1 MILDTLDNSSNYTYI
16 HPGLEQFFKAF
27 KKYNSSNYPLGIEH
41 LDGEDAF
48 IIFKQYETSP
58 AEGALME
65 AHNQFWDIMYMVE
78 GEETVYV
85 KPRSKLNHIVKEY
98 DVNDEALLAKLDS
111 DCTPVLLTAGQF
123 LILFPEDAHCPARE
137 TSSIIQVKKI
147 IGKLRINPI
156 SK

>member
-1 MILDTLDNSSNYTYI
+1 MILDTLDNSSNYTCI
-16 HPGLEQFFKAF
+16 HPGLDQFFKAF
-27 KKYNSSNYPLGIEH
+27 REYNPSNYPQGIAH
-41 LDGEDAF
+41 LDGDDAF
-48 IIFKQYETSP
+48 IIFKQYETYP
-58 AEGALME
+58 AKGALME
-65 AHNQFWDIMYMVE
+65 AHNLFLDIMYMVE

-85 KPRSKLNHIVKEY
+85 KPRSKLNRIVKEY
-98 DVNDEALLAKLDS
+98 DVNDEAMLAKLDS

-156 SK
+156 AK